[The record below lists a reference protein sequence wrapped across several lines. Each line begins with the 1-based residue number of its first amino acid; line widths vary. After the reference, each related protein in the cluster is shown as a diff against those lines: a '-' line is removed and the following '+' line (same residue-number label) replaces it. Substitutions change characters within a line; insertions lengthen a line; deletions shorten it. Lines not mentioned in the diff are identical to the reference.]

1 MTTYYSGINLAELPV
16 PDAVA
21 VPDTSALFSAWLER
35 LLQLHPAFSA
45 LVESD
50 PAFKLGEVNAW
61 QVALLMGRMN
71 DDVRAV
77 LLASAGG
84 ADLDHLG
91 AGFDVPRKLIDPGDA
106 QTVPPVP
113 PVWEDDETYR
123 LRIQT
128 SWGRLST
135 AGAADAYR
143 FFTASASTETLDVR
157 PYGPE
162 DHDLP
167 GEVHL
172 YILARNDG
180 GIPSPALIDTVL
192 ASVSGKD
199 VRPLTDYVTAYPAIL
214 VPFEV
219 QADIYLPYGL
229 DNDLV
234 MASAREA
241 LNRYLAL
248 TYRIGVT
255 LSCSGIFSVLH
266 QSGTVTVRMRSPL
279 ADREMG
285 IGEVGKCLAVRLN
298 KVVLNGD

>member
-1 MTTYYSGINLAELPV
+1 MTVYYSGINLSDLPV
-16 PDAVA
+16 PDAVL
-21 VPDTSALFSAWLER
+21 VPDTSQLFSAWLER
-35 LLQLHPAFSA
+35 LLILHPAFSA

-50 PAFKLGEVNAW
+50 PAYKLGEINAW

-77 LLASAGG
+77 LLASARGT
-84 ADLDHLG
+84 DLDHLG
-91 AGFDVPRKLIDPGDA
+91 AGFDVPRKLIDPGDPQA
-106 QTVPPVP
+106 IPPVP
-113 PVWEDDETYR
+113 ALWEDDDTYR

-162 DHDLP
+162 DHGLP
-167 GEVHL
+167 GQVHL
-172 YILARNDG
+172 YILARNAS
-180 GIPSPALIDTVL
+180 GIPGPALIKTVL
-192 ASVSGKD
+192 DAVSEKD
-199 VRPLTDYVTAYPAIL
+199 VRPLTDYVTAYPSII
-214 VPFEV
+214 VPFEIE
-219 QADIYLPYGL
+219 ADICLPYGL

-234 MASAREA
+234 MANARAA
-241 LNRYLAL
+241 LEQYLAL
-248 TYRIGVT
+248 TYRIGIT
-255 LSCSGIFSVLH
+255 LSRSGIFSVLH
-266 QSGTVTVRMRSPL
+266 QSGTVTVRMRTPV

-285 IGEVGKCLAVRLN
+285 IGEVAKCIAIRLT

>member
-1 MTTYYSGINLAELPV
+1 MTTYYAGINLAELPV
-16 PDAVA
+16 PDAIQ
-21 VPDTSALFSAWLER
+21 VPDTSALFTAWLER
-35 LLQLHPAFSA
+35 LLALHPAFSA

-50 PAFKLGEVNAW
+50 PAFKLGEINAW

-84 ADLDHLG
+84 SDLDHLG
-91 AGFDVPRKLIDPGDA
+91 AGFDVPRKLLHPGDA
-106 QTVPPVP
+106 QAIPPVL
-113 PVWEDDETYR
+113 PVWEDDETFR

-143 FFTASASTETLDVR
+143 FFTASASTDTLDVR

-162 DHDLP
+162 DHGLP

-172 YILARNDG
+172 YILARGDSG
-180 GIPSPALIDTVL
+180 LPSTALIDTVL

-199 VRPLTDYVTAYPAIL
+199 VRPLTDYVTAYPAIIG
-214 VPFEV
+214 PFDIE
-219 QADIYLPYGL
+219 ADIYLPYGL

-234 MASAREA
+234 MDSAREA
-241 LNRYLAL
+241 LAQYLAL

-266 QSGTVTVRMRSPL
+266 QSGVVTVRMRAPL

-285 IGEVGKCLAVRLN
+285 IGEVAKCLSVRLN